1 VRRHERFSLGVLAL
15 ASVSPGFSL
24 AYHFNGVSSAIAGKF
39 GLYVPS
45 EVISTVILFA
55 FSVYLHRVKGVSLPT
70 VVIGLAVLYVL
81 PYLGGVPLEEVPF
94 VTLSAIPLGVSI
106 VLIPYAHS
114 LRSRMESLGRGY
126 PQEELENLMERE
138 LKTIFLSMLPG
149 AMLLVYLLYSTSLGR
164 NPIGL
169 FPTYLS
175 VLFAL
180 LIGVII
186 SALERNEGTASK
198 TVLIFRTYMTA
209 GDSFRVK
216 GGSIWENGFEI
227 ILEGGSPV
235 KRMVL
240 LSFPS
245 ESVPEYV
252 VIRSPWDSK
261 FLTKKKESVENG
273 VRYIVFSTSRAPS
286 SQDIPSALQ

>member
-1 VRRHERFSLGVLAL
+1 MRRHERFSLGVLAL

-39 GLYVPS
+39 GLYVPP

-55 FSVYLHRVKGVSLPT
+55 FSVYLHRVKGVSLPM

-106 VLIPYAHS
+106 VFVPYAHS
-114 LRSRMESLGRGY
+114 LQSRMESLGRGY

-138 LKTIFLSMLPG
+138 LKIIFLSMLPG

-169 FPTYLS
+169 FPTYLT
-175 VLFAL
+175 VIFAL

-186 SALERNEGTASK
+186 SALEREEGTASK
-198 TVLIFRTYMTA
+198 TVLVFRTYMTV

-216 GGSIWENGFEI
+216 EGSIWENGFEI

-235 KRMVL
+235 KRTVL

-245 ESVPEYV
+245 DNVPEYV

-273 VRYIVFSTSRAPS
+273 ARYVVFSTSRAPS
-286 SQDIPSALQ
+286 FPDSASAPP

>member
-1 VRRHERFSLGVLAL
+1 MRRHERFSLGVLAL
-15 ASVSPGFSL
+15 ASVSPGFSQ
-24 AYHFNGVSSAIAGKF
+24 AYHFNGVSFTIAEKF
-39 GLYVPS
+39 GLHIPP
-45 EVISTVILFA
+45 EVISIVILFA
-55 FSVYLHRVKGVSLPT
+55 FSVYIHRAKGVGLPM

-106 VLIPYAHS
+106 VLIPYVHS
-114 LRSRMESLGRGY
+114 LHSRMKSLGLGY

-164 NPIGL
+164 NPVGL

-180 LIGVII
+180 LIGVVM
-186 SALERNEGTASK
+186 STLEKKGGTASK
-198 TVLIFRTYMTA
+198 TVLVLRTYMTV

-216 GGSIWENGFEI
+216 EGSIWENGFEI

-235 KRMVL
+235 KRTVL

-245 ESVPEYV
+245 DNVPEYV
-252 VIRSPWDSK
+252 VIRSPWGSK

-273 VRYIVFSTSRAPS
+273 VRYVVFSTSHAPS